1 MELATVDNRW
11 IVVNLG
17 YNQAT
22 SQRLPPR
29 LRHHTI
35 RGEAEAMAAF
45 GSSRVLPSQLIMS
58 LWDVGQST
66 VLYLAGL
73 QGMSTDLERENRDGP
88 PPRLFNL

>member
-1 MELATVDNRW
+1 
-11 IVVNLG
+11 
-17 YNQAT
+17 
-22 SQRLPPR
+22 
-29 LRHHTI
+29 
-35 RGEAEAMAAF
+35 MAAF